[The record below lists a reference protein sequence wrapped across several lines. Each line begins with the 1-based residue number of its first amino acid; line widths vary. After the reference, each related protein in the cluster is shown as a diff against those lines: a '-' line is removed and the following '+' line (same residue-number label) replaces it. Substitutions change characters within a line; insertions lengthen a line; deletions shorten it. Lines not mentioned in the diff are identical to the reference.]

1 MSGQPKSS
9 GQRFYAS
16 ENLRMAQGWLMEL
29 SQQLVVQRVQVEN
42 YRVSDLT
49 AARDAYS
56 QLQQTRENLAG
67 VLSDIR
73 LLLMEVEE
81 TQLAAIAGQL
91 RAGLQGF
98 NLMSNTY
105 RPVYDVLRDF
115 AGKLPVEG
123 TANAAVI
130 GRLMNNVKLG
140 YYPTDPDNIS
150 HILRGIQFPAG
161 VTTNLLDPCC
171 GCGKALRQ
179 LAQGNNCYTYGV
191 ELDESRAEEAQTRLH
206 RVGFGSFFYSR
217 ISHEAFHLLLLNPPY
232 LSVLNESGGRTRHEK
247 KFLIESLCHLM
258 YGGLLLYVIPYYRL
272 TQDIC
277 RVLCDN
283 FDDLTVWRF
292 TDGEFKKFKQIAVL
306 GIRKR
311 RNMEPPD
318 ALWLEQYTS
327 APAAI
332 PSLAELPEDRYALP
346 AQTLE
351 VPVFKGEKFNQK
363 ELEQQLRRPG
373 SFSQMMARSEL
384 DNGVK
389 RPLLPLSIG
398 QIGLIG
404 GSGMINGLIECDSPH
419 VIKGRIVKVVSTEVE
434 DQFGTDGK
442 HHGTVER
449 QVTSNKMIFNVL
461 TPQGFRALT

>member
-1 MSGQPKSS
+1 MSGQLESN

-16 ENLRMAQGWLMEL
+16 ENLRTAQNWLMEL
-29 SQQLVVQRVQVEN
+29 SQQLAVQRVQVEN
-42 YRVSDLT
+42 YRTSNLT
-49 AARDAYS
+49 AASDAYS
-56 QLQQTRENLAG
+56 QLQQTRENLVG
-67 VLSDIR
+67 VLSGVR

-81 TQLAAIAGQL
+81 TKLAATAGQL
-91 RAGLQGF
+91 QAGLQGF

-150 HILRGIQFPAG
+150 HILRGIQFPTG

-171 GCGKALRQ
+171 GCGNALRQ

-217 ISHEAFHLLLLNPPY
+217 ISHEAFHLLFLNPPY
-232 LSVLNESGGRTRHEK
+232 LSVLNESGGRARHEK

-292 TDGEFKKFKQIAVL
+292 TDREFKKFKQIAVL

-327 APAAI
+327 DSAAI
-332 PSLAELPEDRYALP
+332 PSLTELPEDRYALP
-346 AQTLE
+346 AQMLE

-363 ELEQQLRRPG
+363 ELEQQLRRSG

-398 QIGLIG
+398 QIGLIS

-434 DQFGTDGK
+434 D
-442 HHGTVER
+442 
-449 QVTSNKMIFNVL
+449 
-461 TPQGFRALT
+461 

>member
-258 YGGLLLYVIPYYRL
+258 YGGLLLYVIPY
-272 TQDIC
+272 
-277 RVLCDN
+277 
-283 FDDLTVWRF
+283 
-292 TDGEFKKFKQIAVL
+292 
-306 GIRKR
+306 
-311 RNMEPPD
+311 
-318 ALWLEQYTS
+318 
-327 APAAI
+327 
-332 PSLAELPEDRYALP
+332 
-346 AQTLE
+346 
-351 VPVFKGEKFNQK
+351 
-363 ELEQQLRRPG
+363 
-373 SFSQMMARSEL
+373 
-384 DNGVK
+384 
-389 RPLLPLSIG
+389 
-398 QIGLIG
+398 
-404 GSGMINGLIECDSPH
+404 
-419 VIKGRIVKVVSTEVE
+419 
-434 DQFGTDGK
+434 
-442 HHGTVER
+442 
-449 QVTSNKMIFNVL
+449 
-461 TPQGFRALT
+461 